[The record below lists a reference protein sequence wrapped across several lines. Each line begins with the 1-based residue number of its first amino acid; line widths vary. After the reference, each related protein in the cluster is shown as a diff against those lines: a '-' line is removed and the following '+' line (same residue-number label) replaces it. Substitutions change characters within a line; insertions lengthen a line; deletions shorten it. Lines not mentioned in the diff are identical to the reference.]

1 MKTAKPQVGAKET
14 ERDVE
19 TPPTTVSLRE
29 INKEARK
36 EVQGVDYFINELIGK
51 ELTIVSVDLAN
62 NVAEA
67 FLEDAKVK
75 VAWRSAV
82 VTKKMS
88 LIDKWI
94 RSHNQG
100 VKVKIVQKT
109 SKKTGNTYIDLE

>member
-1 MKTAKPQVGAKET
+1 MKTSKPQVG
-14 ERDVE
+14 ERAVE
-19 TPPTTVSLRE
+19 TAKSTVSLRD
-29 INKEARK
+29 ISKEARK
-36 EVQGVDYFINELIGK
+36 ELQGVDYFINELVDK
-51 ELTIVSVDLAN
+51 ELVIVSVDLAN

-67 FLEDAKVK
+67 LLEDAKVK

-100 VKVKIVQKT
+100 VKVKVVRKT
-109 SKKTGNTYIDLE
+109 SKKTGNNYIDLE

>member
-1 MKTAKPQVGAKET
+1 MKTVKPQSG
-14 ERDVE
+14 ERGFE
-19 TPPTTVSLRE
+19 EPKKTVSLKE

-62 NVAEA
+62 NTAEA
-67 FLEDAKVK
+67 FLEDSKVK
-75 VAWRSAV
+75 IAWRSAV

-94 RSHNQG
+94 RSHNQSVT
-100 VKVKIVQKT
+100 VKVVQKE
-109 SKKTGNTYIDLE
+109 SKKTGNRYIDLE